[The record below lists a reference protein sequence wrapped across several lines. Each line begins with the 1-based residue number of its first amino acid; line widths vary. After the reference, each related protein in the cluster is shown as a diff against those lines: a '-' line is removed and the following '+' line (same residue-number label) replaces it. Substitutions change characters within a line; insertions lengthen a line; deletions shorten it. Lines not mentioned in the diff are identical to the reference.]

1 MKDVKYFAVFI
12 AILPEY
18 FPERKSNFYP
28 IYTKEKKKRYG
39 AMLVTLSIFDFIEFF
54 FFCN

>member
-54 FFCN
+54 FL